1 MPVHLPGMRSRPL
14 LILLCALSC
23 VFAAEEPKKPLIRLN
38 PVALEFARQLIT
50 ENRVVLDRKG
60 GWRGDKPSRARE
72 NEFIRIHGLDAYGRW
87 HLGIDTRHSPGSKSY
102 YKFPFGDFNA
112 LHRCGL
118 LAVKARAREYGYPE
132 IETAAA
138 QLLQLLESTSPGRQ
152 KRVD

>member
-1 MPVHLPGMRSRPL
+1 MRSWPL
-14 LILLCALSC
+14 LILLCTVWC
-23 VFAAEEPKKPLIRLN
+23 VFADEEPKKPLIRLN
-38 PVALEFARQLIT
+38 PVALEFARQLIR

-60 GWRGDKPSRARE
+60 RWRGDKPSRARE
-72 NEFIRIHGLDAYGRW
+72 NEFIRIHGLDAYAQW
-87 HLGIDTRHSPGSKSY
+87 HLGVDSCHRNGSKAH

-118 LAVKARAREYGYPE
+118 LAVKARAHEYGYAE